1 MPRLLVV
8 FVLVVAAGCGG
19 DDLTRVHPVAG
30 RIEVNDR
37 PAGNAHIA
45 FHPLN
50 SSSVRV
56 SAGVSRP
63 DGTFTLTT
71 FTAGDGAPAGE
82 YVVTVFWQNESM
94 PLDECLCPDPSLHD
108 RLYGLYGDA
117 RTSELRA
124 SVHAG
129 TNEITL
135 RPAVGGRGW
144 NLPPLAA
151 RARSEPKPAVAD
163 TRTLTER
170 ERADATARARAE
182 RERDGAGRTAVN
194 ARRVGGYAINR
205 SPPGERGEVP

>member
-1 MPRLLVV
+1 MTRFPVV
-8 FVLVVAAGCGG
+8 FVLVAAAGCGR
-19 DDLTRVHPVAG
+19 DELARVHPIAG

-45 FHPLN
+45 FHPLD

-71 FTAGDGAPAGE
+71 FTTGDGAPAGE
-82 YVVTVFWQNESM
+82 YAVTVFWQNEAM
-94 PLDECLCPDPSLHD
+94 PLDECLCPDPLLHD

-124 SVHAG
+124 TVHAG
-129 TNEITL
+129 ANDITL

-144 NLPPLAA
+144 NLPPLVAHHTAA
-151 RARSEPKPAVAD
+151 RARSEPKPDAAD

-170 ERADATARARAE
+170 ERAEANARARAQAE
-182 RERDGAGRTAVN
+182 RERAGGGAGR
-194 ARRVGGYAINR
+194 R
-205 SPPGERGEVP
+205 